1 MPLPPIDI
9 LHYKRFTIDTITW
22 TPIIAPN
29 NCNAVTLLNESDS
42 DITLRTDFEDSSTEK
57 ILFARNQEIM
67 LGKEK
72 AAPFRWYEGCTVLY
86 AQASAGTG
94 PIHGSFLL

>member
-9 LHYKRFTIDTITW
+9 LHYRRFTIDTITW

-29 NCNAVTLLNESDS
+29 QCNAVVLLNESDF
-42 DITLRTDFEDSSTEK
+42 DIIMRSHLGDSTSEK
-57 ILFARNQEIM
+57 ILPARAQEVM

-72 AAPFRWYEGCTVLY
+72 HAAFRWYEGCTILY
-86 AQASAGTG
+86 AQASSGTG